1 MRIVDLLDVRSIE
14 LNGSATSKEDVLKKM
29 VSLMVKSG
37 KINDEQKYLNGV
49 FKREEESTTGVG
61 EGIAI
66 PHCKSD
72 AVDRP
77 GLAAM
82 IVPDGVEFDSL
93 DGQPVNVIFL
103 IAAPDTKD
111 NVHLD
116 VLSKLSM
123 LLMDEEFINSLKAA
137 KNVDEFLKVIDAAE
151 TKRDTYSSA
160 YSLIRPRSTFFNSFT

>member
-14 LNGSATSKEDVLKKM
+14 LNGSATNKEDVLKKM

-151 TKRDTYSSA
+151 TKRDKEENA
-160 YSLIRPRSTFFNSFT
+160 GENEED

>member
-29 VSLMVKSG
+29 VSLMVNSG

-137 KNVDEFLKVIDAAE
+137 KNVD
-151 TKRDTYSSA
+151 
-160 YSLIRPRSTFFNSFT
+160 